1 MKLDLQFCLTIL
13 PMLLLTASGCADYS
27 VQPPG
32 GAGSG
37 GGAGTDGGGADN
49 DAGAD
54 AAGQPCSAPAQ
65 PGTSKLCLT
74 LEPQTM
80 ALRTEPEFDGRG
92 YLLVEVFDTPS
103 PGAGTQ
109 PLKRLFFPPE
119 AETDPAN
126 TGLSLDALPR
136 VDIDGLPELV
146 YVRSSF
152 ADNPAWSATAQPYLY
167 GVFMGGRDLNN
178 GIIPTPPIREVR
190 LPSGAAV
197 ELSHVM
203 TALRRF
209 DVEVRL
215 GMAEGVSAPDDAQ
228 GPVLVGAFQERSASN
243 TRIYGFA
250 RVECANIASAPTT
263 ATGFLFSVRGA
274 QDFWFAGQID
284 DFNKGGVSP
293 PGSIVS
299 IDDMLL
305 TPDAQKQF
313 VNADAY
319 VVTVPPVVLN
329 EVLPGFA
336 GSVPYACPP
345 AAQNTHMVEGG

>member
-1 MKLDLQFCLTIL
+1 MKLNPRYGFTIL
-13 PMLLLTASGCADYS
+13 PMLLLAASGCADYS
-27 VQPPG
+27 QHNPG
-32 GAGSG
+32 SSGNG
-37 GGAGTDGGGADN
+37 GGAGADAGGADAN
-49 DAGAD
+49 HD
-54 AAGQPCSAPAQ
+54 AAPEPCSAPAQ

-74 LEPQTM
+74 LEPQAM
-80 ALRTEPEFDGRG
+80 ALRSEPEFDGRG
-92 YLLVEVFDTPS
+92 YLLVEVFDTPA

-119 AETDPAN
+119 AETNPQNAA
-126 TGLSLDALPR
+126 LSIGALPR

-190 LPSGAAV
+190 LPSGTAS
-197 ELSHVM
+197 ELFQPM

-209 DVEVRL
+209 SVEVRL
-215 GMAEGVSAPDDAQ
+215 GLAEGVTAPDDAQ

-250 RVECANIASAPTT
+250 RLDCASIASAPAT
-263 ATGFLFSVRGA
+263 ATGFLFSLRGA
-274 QDFWFAGQID
+274 HDFWFAGQID
-284 DFNKGGVSP
+284 DFNKGGISP

-313 VNADAY
+313 VDADAY

-329 EVLPGFA
+329 EILPGFA
-336 GSVPYACPP
+336 GSSPYACPP
-345 AAQNTHMVEGG
+345 AAQNTHTVEGG